1 MYSLYSECR
10 RFYPNICIAG
20 DEAVNEKVDHPPL
33 SSGIEAAV
41 LPERVLEADID
52 SDLDAKPIPLRR
64 RAQWV
69 ATAVL
74 LVFGAMFVHSLIAN
88 PNYQWA
94 VVRHYFFSPMILS
107 GVRLTIELTIIG
119 MTISVVIGII
129 CAVMRLSTNRLLIGA
144 SVTYIWFFRACPL
157 LVQLIFWFNLSALY
171 PRLGLGIPFGPQFVT
186 FSANSFITTMM
197 AAILG
202 LSLYEGAYMAEIVR
216 GGILAI
222 EAGQAE
228 AAQSL
233 GMPRG
238 LTLRRIVLPQAMRV
252 IIPPTGNELIGML
265 KNTALVSVLA
275 LSELLYAAQSVYMRT
290 YEEIPLLIV
299 VIIWYLLIVTVL
311 SIGQYYLERHYGRGH
326 QATSSSGSGFVGYAT
341 VLRRYFTL
349 GHHEMPAREK
359 DQT

>member
-1 MYSLYSECR
+1 
-10 RFYPNICIAG
+10 
-20 DEAVNEKVDHPPL
+20 VTEKVDYPPL
-33 SSGIEAAV
+33 SSGGGAAAMSEAPAV
-41 LPERVLEADID
+41 DSDID
-52 SDLDAKPIPLRR
+52 SDLDAKTIPLRH

-69 ATAVL
+69 VMACL
-74 LVFGAMFVHSLIAN
+74 LVFAAMFVHSLFAN
-88 PNYQWA
+88 PNYQWS
-94 VVRHYFFSPMILS
+94 VVGHYFFSPIILS
-107 GVRLTIELTIIG
+107 GVLLTIELTVIG
-119 MTISVVIGII
+119 MSISVVIGIG
-129 CAVMRLSTNRLLIGA
+129 CAVMRLSTNRLLTGA

-157 LVQLIFWFNLSALY
+157 MVQLIFWYNLSAVY

-186 FSANSFITTMM
+186 FSANSLITPMM

-265 KNTALVSVLA
+265 KNTALVSVIA
-275 LSELLYAAQSVYMRT
+275 LSELLYTAQSIYMRT
-290 YEEIPLLIV
+290 YQEIPLLIV
-299 VIIWYLLIVTVL
+299 VIIWYLLIVSVL
-311 SIGQYYLERHYGRGH
+311 SVGQYYLERHYGRGQQG
-326 QATSSSGSGFVGYAT
+326 QASTGLVGYAT
-341 VLRRYFTL
+341 VLRRYFTF
-349 GHHEMPAREK
+349 GHHDMPGQGRG
-359 DQT
+359 QT

>member
-1 MYSLYSECR
+1 MK
-10 RFYPNICIAG
+10 
-20 DEAVNEKVDHPPL
+20 EKADYPPL
-33 SSGIEAAV
+33 SSVSEAAA
-41 LPERVLEADID
+41 LPKSQVLESDID
-52 SDLDAKPIPLRR
+52 SDLDAKPIPLRH

-74 LVFGAMFVHSLIAN
+74 LVLGVMFVHSLFAN
-88 PNYQWA
+88 PNYQWE
-94 VVRHYFFSPMILS
+94 VVRQYFFSPNILS
-107 GVRLTIELTIIG
+107 GVRLTIELTAIG
-119 MTISVVIGII
+119 MSLSVVIGIV

-144 SVTYIWFFRACPL
+144 SVTYVWFFRACPL

-186 FSANSFITTMM
+186 FSANNLITTMM

-202 LSLYEGAYMAEIVR
+202 LALYEGAYMAEIVR

-233 GMPRG
+233 GMTRG

-265 KNTALVSVLA
+265 KNTSLVSVLA
-275 LSELLYAAQSVYMRT
+275 LAELLYAAQSVYMRT
-290 YEEIPLLIV
+290 YQEIPLLIV
-299 VIIWYLLIVTVL
+299 VIIWYLVIVTVL
-311 SIGQYYLERHYGRGH
+311 SVGQYYLERHYGRGH
-326 QATSSSGSGFVGYAT
+326 QGHASGGLVGYAT
-341 VLRRYFTL
+341 VLRRYFTF
-349 GHHEMPAREK
+349 GHHDMPAGEK
-359 DQT
+359 GQP